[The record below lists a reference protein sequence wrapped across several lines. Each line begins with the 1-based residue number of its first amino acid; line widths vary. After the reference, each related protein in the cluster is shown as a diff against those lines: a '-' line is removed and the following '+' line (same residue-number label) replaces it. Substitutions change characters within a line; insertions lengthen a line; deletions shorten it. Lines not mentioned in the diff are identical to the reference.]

1 MMLYILEMLYMQI
14 PCVAGGCVLGAA
26 VYHFYAVG
34 NSEVIVW
41 MKPGIL
47 VAAIVIHMCILFLTV
62 AIVGRQCVRQ
72 SAVTEQRGGY
82 VRKEKRPVS
91 IIVQLI
97 IVAAAVFVIQ
107 GVCRKMETLFSATD
121 ALVYTQG
128 AETGIYGGGCFGFC
142 TCYETGICDSG
153 CDRKESGS
161 IPFCDQ
167 PEADEKL
174 LGKIFSDDVP
184 DYFQRRFFQRIIRPV
199 WNDPY
204 QCR

>member
-14 PCVAGGCVLGAA
+14 PCVAGGGCVLGAA

-97 IVAAAVFVIQ
+97 IVAVGGFRDSGSLQENGDIVFGDRRS
-107 GVCRKMETLFSATD
+107 GVYA
-121 ALVYTQG
+121 G

-153 CDRKESGS
+153 CDRKESGEHS
-161 IPFCDQ
+161 I
-167 PEADEKL
+167 L
-174 LGKIFSDDVP
+174 
-184 DYFQRRFFQRIIRPV
+184 
-199 WNDPY
+199 
-204 QCR
+204 